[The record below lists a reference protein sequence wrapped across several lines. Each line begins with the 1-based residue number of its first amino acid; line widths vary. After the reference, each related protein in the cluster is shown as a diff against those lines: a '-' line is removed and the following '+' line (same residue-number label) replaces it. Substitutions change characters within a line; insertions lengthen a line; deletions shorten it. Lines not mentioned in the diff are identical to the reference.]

1 VPTKPAIVLRRDRS
15 PPSDALARAAMTEAK
30 FDPKAYVATLPHRPG
45 VYRMYAADGELIY
58 IGKAARLRDRV
69 GSYFNKGLL
78 APKVA
83 AMVSRVAR
91 IEVTVSSTE
100 PEALLLESNL
110 IKAHR
115 PRYNIVLRDDKS
127 FPYILCQPGHD
138 FPRLVFYRGPR
149 QPGSRQFGPFPS
161 AYIVRDVLQHL
172 QKVFKIRNCRDSF
185 FANRSRPCLQ
195 HQIGRCSAPCVG
207 LIEPP
212 AYARDLEAA
221 IGVLEGRNAQVIA
234 ALQERMEAAAL
245 ALQFED
251 AARLRDQLR
260 ELQEIRAQQ
269 LANAQ
274 RRTDTDVIAIVGE
287 PGQYA
292 ICVLPV
298 REGQNLGTATHFP
311 GRALSEPGETLS
323 DFLLLYYS
331 HEPAPPEILINAAMV
346 DHDAVAEA
354 LQRAAGR
361 SLQLR
366 VPQRGLGERWM
377 EQAVENAN
385 NALRMRKLKADLALE
400 GLQVLARVLDLP
412 EPPTRVECFDVSHTA
427 GEGTVASCVVFTPE
441 GARKADYRRYNI
453 EGVAAGDD
461 YAAMHQALKRHGAHL
476 VSGDRPQPDLV
487 LIDGGAGQVDAA
499 VAALAEAGCEG
510 LAVVGVAKG
519 ADRRPGQE
527 RLFLPGNPIAVTL
540 APDSAALHFIQRVR
554 DEAHRFAITGHRRR
568 RARRYKESILETV
581 PGLGPAR
588 RRALLTHFGGLQGV
602 LKAGIA
608 DLEKVS
614 GVGEAMARS
623 LYDHL
628 HPGA

>member
-1 VPTKPAIVLRRDRS
+1 M
-15 PPSDALARAAMTEAK
+15 SDTS

-45 VYRMYAADGELIY
+45 VYRMYAADGEIIY
-58 IGKAARLRDRV
+58 VGKAARLRDRV
-69 GSYFNKGLL
+69 GSYFNKGHVS
-78 APKVA
+78 PKVA
-83 AMVSRVAR
+83 TMVKRIAR
-91 IEVTVSSTE
+91 IEVTVTNTE

-115 PRYNIVLRDDKS
+115 PRYNIALRDDKS

-138 FPRLVFYRGPR
+138 FPRLVFYRGPK
-149 QPGSRQFGPFPS
+149 QPGSRQFGPCPS
-161 AYIVRDVLQHL
+161 AYIVRDVLLHL
-172 QKVFKIRNCRDSF
+172 QKAFKIRNCRDSF

-207 LIEPP
+207 LIEKN
-212 AYARDLEAA
+212 AYARDLAGA
-221 IGVLEGRNAQVIA
+221 IGVLEGRNAEVIA
-234 ALQERMEAAAL
+234 EWQRRMEAAA
-245 ALQFED
+245 AELQFEE

-269 LANAQ
+269 LANAA
-274 RRTDTDVIAIVGE
+274 RRADIDVIAIVGE

-298 REGQNLGTATHFP
+298 REGQNLGTASHFP
-311 GRALSEPGETLS
+311 GSALSEPGETLS

-331 HEPAPPEILINAAMV
+331 HEAAPPQILINIELA
-346 DHDAVAEA
+346 DHAAVAEA
-354 LQRAAGR
+354 LERAAGR

-366 VPQRGLGERWM
+366 VPQRGIGEKWM
-377 EQAVENAN
+377 EQALENAN
-385 NALRMRKLKADLALE
+385 NALRMRRLKADVAAE
-400 GLQVLARVLDLP
+400 GLQVLARALDLP
-412 EPPTRVECFDVSHTA
+412 EAPTRVECFDISHTA

-441 GARKADYRRYNI
+441 GARKSEYRRYNI
-453 EGVAAGDD
+453 EGVAPGDD
-461 YAAMHQALKRHGAHL
+461 YGAMHQALRRHGAHL
-476 VSGDRPQPDLV
+476 ANGERARPDLL

-499 VAALAEAGCEG
+499 VSALAEAGCDG

-527 RLFLPGNPIAVTL
+527 RLFLPSQPVPVVL
-540 APDSAALHFIQRVR
+540 AADSAALHFIQRVR
-554 DEAHRFAITGHRRR
+554 DEAHRFAISGHRRR

-602 LKAGIA
+602 MRAGVA
-608 DLEKVS
+608 DLEKVA
-614 GVGEAMARS
+614 GVGTAMARS